1 MESATMKKV
10 LTAAVLGVVAASTPL
25 FGQATTSA
33 PATRAAIAAPAA
45 KRAKVAV
52 IRLTDGLLERPES
65 FTLSLSSLTGGGG
78 RGQALSSLIVT
89 LNKAAKDSTV
99 NGLFL
104 DLSAFT
110 LTLNQ
115 AQEIGGLLTNIR
127 KSGKRV
133 AVYASDYDLPTY
145 VLASYADT
153 VIMPENGTVLIPGVS
168 LQMVFFKGTLDKLS
182 LSADFVQ
189 VGKFK
194 GAEEPFT
201 RTSPSPEYKAQVEK
215 LVDGMY
221 TQVLKIIAA
230 NRPNMDEGE
239 VKTVIDESW
248 LSGRRA
254 KAAGLVDQTM
264 TRDRVDAWVQAQF
277 PTGATLVP
285 DYGKPKKQ
293 SVDFNNPFALLS
305 MFAEDG
311 KVKSREP
318 AIAVIYAVGEITS
331 DVVGG
336 EDSTSSVTPGAI
348 RHAVEAALKDDL
360 VKAIVLRIDSP
371 GGSASAS
378 DEIWAALK
386 EADKKKPLTISMGRV
401 AASGGYYIACAGRKI
416 TADPATI
423 TGSIGVVGGKIVA
436 KDLLDKV
443 GISIVPISRGQHAEM
458 LSALRPFT
466 EEERTFVQ
474 KSMAETYE
482 VFTGRV
488 TAARGE
494 KIKNLADV
502 AQGRLFTGE
511 QAKEAGLV
519 DDVGTLND
527 TIAGAAKNAG
537 LGANY
542 QIMVLPETKTI
553 MDILREGFDAD
564 AAMPALG
571 GVKSDALMTAVAALP
586 VEVRGQTLSALR
598 MLRTME
604 HEQVLLA
611 MPAGLMETS
620 GRAGR

>member
-1 MESATMKKV
+1 MKK
-10 LTAAVLGVVAASTPL
+10 LLMMAVLGAGVAGMNLGALAQTQP
-25 FGQATTSA
+25 ATA
-33 PATRAAIAAPAA
+33 PASRGGSQTASPAA
-45 KRAKVAV
+45 NKRARVAV

-65 FTLSLSSLTGGGG
+65 FSLSLASLTGGG
-78 RGQALSSLIVT
+78 RAQALSSLIVT
-89 LNKAAKDSTV
+89 LNKATKDSTI
-99 NGLFL
+99 NGVFL

-115 AQEIGGLLTNIR
+115 AQEIGGLLTNVR

-153 VIMPENGTVLIPGVS
+153 IIMPENGSVMLPGVG

-182 LSADFVQ
+182 LTADFVQ

-201 RTSPSPEYKAQVEK
+201 RTSPSPEYREQVEK

-230 NRPNMDEGE
+230 NRPNMEEGE
-239 VKTVIDESW
+239 VKKVIDESW
-248 LSGRRA
+248 LTGRRA

-277 PTGATLVP
+277 PAGATLVP
-285 DYGKPKKQ
+285 DYGKPRKE

-305 MFAEDG
+305 MFADDS
-311 KVKSREP
+311 KAKSHEP
-318 AIAVIYAVGEITS
+318 GVAVIYAVGEITS

-336 EDSTSSVTPGAI
+336 DDATDSVTPGAI
-348 RHAVEAALKDDL
+348 RHAVTAALKDDA

-386 EADKKKPLTISMGRV
+386 EADKKKPVTVSMGRV
-401 AASGGYYIACAGRKI
+401 AASGGYYIACAGRRI

-443 GISIVPISRGQHAEM
+443 GISVVPVSRGQHAEM
-458 LSALRPFT
+458 LSSLRPFT

-474 KSMAETYE
+474 KSMAETYD

-494 KIKNLADV
+494 KIKNLEDV

-527 TIAGAAKNAG
+527 TIAAAAKNAG

-542 QIMVLPETKTI
+542 QIIVLPETKTI
-553 MDILREGFDAD
+553 LDILREGFDAD
-564 AAMPALG
+564 AAMPSLG
-571 GVKSDALMTAVAALP
+571 GVKLDSLSTAIGALP
-586 VEVRGQTLSALR
+586 AEVRGPTLSALR
-598 MLRTME
+598 MLRNLE
-604 HEQVLLA
+604 HEQVMLA
-611 MPAGLMETS
+611 MPAGLVEMH
-620 GRAGR
+620 GRGR